1 MTPARAQHW
10 FEPGD
15 SRLIGAACALICA
28 VVVGPVFWFAHLA
41 PLFAT
46 ALLTAGVMLF
56 SVRRSLVLL
65 LVATA
70 VTPGPVLEFLRIPL
84 GFKPTEVLLIAT
96 LLFLA
101 IDVVWARRLRV
112 ATTGVDGLVAAFL
125 AVALLSGLLGAY
137 YGNENGT
144 ILRNL
149 RYPLYYVAFFA
160 ATQAFSPR
168 DGARLIAPVLMLV
181 GPVVGVTY
189 IFEFLGAID
198 LSTGKRFFRVM
209 GPQGVVLPVAML
221 VIANLLIHDPR
232 RFGRLLPALAFLPT
246 GLAFVLTVGRGMW
259 VAFAV
264 GLAMT
269 LWISHRSRPRG
280 ARQAWGAAVPAAA
293 VVAVLLASVLVF
305 QRFTGA
311 AVSAHALERSRTFV
325 DVSRDVQVLGRLLGY
340 SEVLQAIAERPVF
353 GSGQGRILKLY
364 AFDPEEGGFETWEAW
379 TVDSLYLTIWL
390 KMGLPGLILFALLYL
405 KLLRI
410 SWGQSHAASPPDRR
424 AFAAGAFSVMVA
436 MGVLGISDGS
446 MINGRFAVLFAIL
459 FAAVARGATDP
470 SPATDQRIASS
481 RGVVPAKRRVP

>member
-15 SRLIGAACALICA
+15 SRLTGAACALICA
-28 VVVGPVFWFAHLA
+28 VVVGPVFWFAHFA
-41 PLFAT
+41 PLLAT

-56 SVRRSLVLL
+56 SVRRSLVVL

-70 VTPGPVLEFLRIPL
+70 VIPGPVLEFLRIPL
-84 GFKPTEVLLIAT
+84 GFKLTEVLLIAT

-112 ATTGVDGLVAAFL
+112 TTTGVDGLVAAFL
-125 AVALLSGLLGAY
+125 AVALLSALLGAY
-137 YGNENGT
+137 YGNDDKGS

-168 DGARLIAPVLMLV
+168 DGARLIAPILMLV
-181 GPVVGVTY
+181 GPVVGTTY

-198 LSTGKRFFRVM
+198 LSAGKRFFRVM

-232 RFGRLLPALAFLPT
+232 RFGRVLPALAFLPT

-264 GLAMT
+264 GLATT
-269 LWISHRSRPRG
+269 LWIRHRSRPRG
-280 ARQAWGAAVPAAA
+280 ARHAWGGAILAAA
-293 VVAVLLASVLVF
+293 VAAVLLVSVLVF

-325 DVSRDVQVLGRLLGY
+325 DVSRDVQVLGRLMGY

-353 GSGQGRILKLY
+353 GSGQGRILKFY
-364 AFDPEEGGFETWEAW
+364 GFDPEKGRFETWEAW
-379 TVDSLYLTIWL
+379 TVDSLYLTLWL

-410 SWGQSHAASPPDRR
+410 SWGQSHAAGPPDRR
-424 AFAAGAFSVMVA
+424 AFAAGAFSVLVA

-446 MINGRFAVLFAIL
+446 MINGRLAVLFAVL
-459 FAAVARGATDP
+459 FAAVARDATDP
-470 SPATDQRIASS
+470 SPATGQRIAPS
-481 RGVVPAKRRVP
+481 